1 MGQLNGVDSLKETN
15 MREIGVLIGIV
26 IPLAVAI
33 ILPMVLSGEG
43 SKAAQE
49 KARARR
55 LADAKMNARL
65 LRFNL

>member
-1 MGQLNGVDSLKETN
+1 
-15 MREIGVLIGIV
+15 MREIGILIALV

-33 ILPMVLSGEG
+33 ILPLILSGEG
-43 SKAAQE
+43 WKAAQE

-55 LADAKMNARL
+55 LVDAKMNARL